1 MNSVSSL
8 EGSNVEPP
16 RQNGE
21 LVFREPWEARAF
33 GLAVAL
39 AETEVLSWDFF
50 RKNLIVEVAAR
61 ERSLKDSGEAWS
73 YYESWLVALESSV
86 IDGAIVK
93 KSSIVD
99 RCVSYA
105 ARPHGHDH

>member
-39 AETEVLSWDFF
+39 AETEALSWDFF
-50 RKNLIVEVAAR
+50 RKILIVDVAAR

-93 KSSIVD
+93 KSSSVD

>member
-1 MNSVSSL
+1 MNSISSL

-16 RQNGE
+16 RENGE

-39 AETEVLSWDFF
+39 AETEALSWEFF

-61 ERSLKDSGEAWS
+61 ERSLRDGGEAWS
-73 YYESWLVALESSV
+73 YYESWLKALEKSV
-86 IDGAIVK
+86 IEGAIVK
-93 KSSIVD
+93 KSAIAE
-99 RCVSYA
+99 RCGSYA

>member
-39 AETEVLSWDFF
+39 AETEALFWEFF
-50 RKNLIVEVAAR
+50 RKILIVDVAAR

-93 KSSIVD
+93 KSSIVA

>member
-1 MNSVSSL
+1 MNSISSL

-16 RQNGE
+16 RENGE

-39 AETEVLSWDFF
+39 AETEALSLEFF

-61 ERSLKDSGEAWS
+61 ERSLRDGGEAWS
-73 YYESWLVALESSV
+73 YYESWLKALESSV
-86 IDGAIVK
+86 VDGAIVQ
-93 KSSIVD
+93 KSSIAD

>member
-86 IDGAIVK
+86 IDGACLLYT
-93 KSSIVD
+93 SD
-99 RCVSYA
+99 A
-105 ARPHGHDH
+105 ADE